1 MIVVCAALKGGV
13 GKTTTAVYL
22 AALAAASDRRGVTLV
37 DADAQASAAEWVE
50 NAPDERLQRLGVAE
64 APTARLLT
72 KALEKVAADDV
83 AIVDTP
89 PGNERLLGT
98 ALERS
103 SAVVI
108 PTRVGGIEPARAS
121 AVLEMVPDGV
131 PAGLVVCS
139 ARTFTRDYQDT
150 VTDWGEEG
158 VRVWGTVPERVAIAA
173 GPDRWLAF
181 DGIEAYRGVWRR
193 VQRAA
198 ARP

>member
-103 SAVVI
+103 L
-108 PTRVGGIEPARAS
+108 
-121 AVLEMVPDGV
+121 AVL
-131 PAGLVVCS
+131 
-139 ARTFTRDYQDT
+139 TR
-150 VTDWGEEG
+150 GG
-158 VRVWGTVPERVAIAA
+158 
-173 GPDRWLAF
+173 DR
-181 DGIEAYRGVWRR
+181 D
-193 VQRAA
+193 A
-198 ARP
+198 ARELMLRLFEVLGDDHPLTREYRARLANALF